1 MRRNEIYALVM
12 TLVPFAA
19 GFALLQMAL
28 VSIMLSIC
36 ILVLS
41 SMAMGRGKQIALW
54 MSLMHM
60 GLLYVVGYREVGL
73 YAAAAAVTFSCMQCA
88 GEGYEGLKMDRN
100 LYVAAGICYVLCA
113 LYLHDTEGVFYV
125 MTIYGPVMYRLF
137 LPTVSQKRLEMS
149 RVTH

>member
-60 GLLYVVGYREVGL
+60 GLLYVAGYREVGL
-73 YAAAAAVTFSCMQCA
+73 YAAAAAVTCSCMQCA
-88 GEGYEGLKMDRN
+88 EEGYAGLKIDRN
-100 LYVAAGICYVLCA
+100 LYMVAGVCYVLCA
-113 LYLHDTEGVFYV
+113 LYIGDLEGVFYV
-125 MTIYGPVMYRLF
+125 MTLYVPVMYRLF
-137 LPTVSQKRLEMS
+137 LPTVVQKRLEMS